1 MKPAKR
7 VSAKGLWLLLGLG
20 ATSLVLGGMVQ
31 GGMGW
36 DEPEQIHAG
45 ASYTHWFTD
54 GTDRLSD
61 ATIRQFWTWDP
72 AHPPLG
78 KLFMGVMVRLLGGVL
93 GTLSAARIASALALG
108 ATIALLAAWSE
119 RELGA
124 RAALLAGVSLLFF
137 PRVFGAAHFA
147 SLDTP
152 MMFAW
157 LLTVVTFERAL
168 RTSPAA
174 PGLRAALSPAAL
186 LAGVAFGLAL
196 LTKLNALFLPLVLWP
211 WALVRYRRRAL
222 GPILA
227 SLILGPLLFLTGWP
241 WLYHDT
247 VGRTLGYV
255 LEKVGRSVLP
265 VYYLGRA
272 CMTDYAPWHYPLVM
286 LAVTVPVG
294 LLAGAVVGTVTAV
307 KRQPRAMAAEL
318 SLVNLT
324 GILLVAA
331 LPWSPKY
338 DGVRLFLPAFP
349 FLAVLV
355 GVGLDPIWNWVKAR
369 AGPWRRSGHALVIAA
384 ILCQG
389 FGLVW
394 TWPFGL
400 TYYSAVVGGR
410 LGAQRLGFETLY
422 WGEVFDR
429 ESWRALE
436 EVVAHADVRG
446 RKVRVSFVGVAKEVP
461 EFLQM
466 RGYLT
471 RDFVPLRLGASD
483 ADYVV
488 VARNQGWLARNRRL
502 DLLEPTVI
510 EKALFVRRHRGM
522 PLCWI
527 LSWDAAAPSVQAETV
542 R

>member
-1 MKPAKR
+1 
-7 VSAKGLWLLLGLG
+7 LLLGL
-20 ATSLVLGGMVQ
+20 AAASLVLVGMVQ
-31 GGMGW
+31 EGMGW

-45 ASYTHWFTD
+45 ASYTYWFTD

-61 ATIRQFWTWDP
+61 TTIRQFWTWDP

-78 KLFMGVMVRLLGGVL
+78 KLFMGLMVRLVGGML
-93 GTLSAARIASALALG
+93 GTVSAARIASAVALG

-147 SLDTP
+147 SLEAP

-168 RTSPAA
+168 RTSPASR
-174 PGLRAALSPAAL
+174 GLRAAFSPAAL
-186 LAGVAFGLAL
+186 LAGLAFGLAL
-196 LTKLNALFLPLVLWP
+196 LTKLNALFLPFVLWP
-211 WALVRYRRRAL
+211 WALARYRRRAL

-227 SLILGPLLFLTGWP
+227 SLVLGPLLFVAGWP

-247 VGRTLGYV
+247 VGRTLGYL
-255 LEKVGRSVLP
+255 LEKVGRPVLP
-265 VYYLGRA
+265 VYYLGRL
-272 CMTDYAPWHYPLVM
+272 CMSGYPPWHYPLVM

-294 LLAGAVVGTVTAV
+294 LLAAAVFGTVTAL
-307 KRQPRAMAAEL
+307 KRRPRSVTAEL
-318 SLVNLT
+318 SLVNLA

-338 DGVRLFLPAFP
+338 NGVRLFLPAFP
-349 FLAVLV
+349 FLAVLTA
-355 GVGLDPIWNWVKAR
+355 VGLERIWNWVSAR
-369 AGPWRRSGHALVIAA
+369 AGPWRRRGRALLIAGL
-384 ILCQG
+384 LCQG

-394 TWPFGL
+394 TWPFTL

-410 LGAQRLGFETLY
+410 WGAQRLGFETMY
-422 WGEVFDR
+422 WGEAFDR

-436 EVVAHADVRG
+436 GIVADADLPDGER
-446 RKVRVSFVGVAKEVP
+446 RKVRVAFVGVAREVP
-461 EFLQM
+461 EFLQR

-471 RDFVPLRLGASD
+471 RDFVPLRLGEGE

-488 VARNQGWLARNRRL
+488 VVRDQGWLARNRRL
-502 DLLEPTVI
+502 DLLEPAVI

-527 LSWDAAAPSVQAETV
+527 LSWDAAHRPKQPETV

>member
-45 ASYTHWFTD
+45 SSYTYWFTD

-157 LLTVVTFERAL
+157 LLAVVTFERAL
-168 RTSPAA
+168 RKSPAA

-186 LAGVAFGLAL
+186 LAGLAFGLAL

-211 WALVRYRRRAL
+211 WALVRCRRRAL

-247 VGRTLGYV
+247 VGRTLGYL
-255 LEKVGRSVLP
+255 LEKVGRP
-265 VYYLGRA
+265 
-272 CMTDYAPWHYPLVM
+272 
-286 LAVTVPVG
+286 VPVG
-294 LLAGAVVGTVTAV
+294 LLAGAVIGTVTAA
-307 KRQPRAMAAEL
+307 KRQPRSMAAEL

-355 GVGLDPIWNWVKAR
+355 GVGLDRIWNWVKAR

-436 EVVAHADVRG
+436 EVVAHADSPYG
-446 RKVRVSFVGVAKEVP
+446 ELQKARVSFVGVAREVP

-471 RDFVPLRLGASD
+471 RDFVPLRLGAGD

-510 EKALFVRRHRGM
+510 EEALFVRRHRGM

-527 LSWDAAAPSVQAETV
+527 LSWDAAHRPRQTETV